1 MEMEILRN
9 RINVKLASNN
19 NKKNKKKQKKTLF
32 KMDIK
37 TKQHVTKNI

>member
-19 NKKNKKKQKKTLF
+19 NNKKQKKQKKPLF
-32 KMDIK
+32 KVDIK
-37 TKQHVTKNI
+37 TK